1 MRIFQNLL
9 LLFAVATVCSCTEQ
23 KSIITLKKEMLTESD
38 KLEQNILSLQQS
50 VTNNETQSE
59 ISKQYQNTKLQFK
72 KVEWAMTCL
81 LPDLLDADES
91 FAQSDEQ
98 SFYFAKKDFSDLDQL
113 MTTDNHA
120 NSKKLLL
127 LQINNLLDTNRNTA
141 AYLESIVMDDTQ
153 LANK

>member
-1 MRIFQNLL
+1 MSIFQKLILL
-9 LLFAVATVCSCTEQ
+9 LVVVQLSSCTEQ
-23 KSIITLKKEMLTESD
+23 KSIITLKKEMLTETD
-38 KLEQNILSLQQS
+38 KLEQEILNLQKA
-50 VTNNETQSE
+50 VANNETKSG

-81 LPDLLDADES
+81 LPDILDTDELL
-91 FAQSDEQ
+91 AQSDEQ

-113 MTTDNHA
+113 MITDNLA

-141 AYLESIVMDDTQ
+141 AYLESIVMDDTE
-153 LANK
+153 LANN